1 MIIAVLISII
11 SYGIFY
17 FVKQSRVV
25 ILSENEFYIDEDPN
39 TYKGALADIWLI
51 GYTDQYKQ
59 KYLPRKKKIDYIDK
73 SIIDVLYEE
82 EIIVQIDFT
91 VKPKKKDT
99 DYYEG

>member
-73 SIIDVLYEE
+73 SIIDVLDEE